1 MDKFKNLSAFVH
13 VVEEGGFAAA
23 SRVMG
28 HTRSSV
34 NKSVMAL
41 EDELGVQLLNRTTR
55 KVSATASGEAYYARA
70 KSILQDIEEADRSVA
85 ENDDEPRGTL
95 RLNAP
100 LSFGSLH
107 LAKALSDFLAQF
119 PDLKLELA
127 LSDHFVDPLDGG
139 FDAVVRIG
147 KLNENPSLIDHP
159 IGEMRRF
166 LVASPDFMNKHGA
179 ITSID
184 QLKSLPCLHYG
195 SLGEGH
201 VWRLVG
207 KGREQTVPVNG
218 VMCAN
223 NGEAL
228 REAALCGL
236 GVAMLPTFIVGPS
249 LQSGALVRVLPDY
262 APPPI
267 HLMLLYPPSR
277 HLSPK
282 IRHLVSF
289 LYDRF
294 GDRPAWDLLD

>member
-1 MDKFKNLSAFVH
+1 MDKFKNLAAFVN
-13 VVEEGGFAAA
+13 VVEASGFAAA
-23 SRVMG
+23 ARRLG
-28 HTRSSV
+28 RTRSSV

-55 KVSATASGEAYYARA
+55 RVSATANGEAYYTRA
-70 KSILQDIEEADRSVA
+70 KSILQDIAEADRAIS
-85 ENDDEPRGTL
+85 ENDDEPRGIL

-100 LSFGSLH
+100 LSFGALH
-107 LAKALSDFLAQF
+107 LSKALSDFLAQY
-119 PDLKLELA
+119 PELRLELA
-127 LSDHFVDPLDGG
+127 LTDHFVDPLEGG

-147 KLNENPSLIDHP
+147 VLNENPSLIDHP
-159 IGEMRRF
+159 IVEMHRY
-166 LVASPDFMNKHGA
+166 LVASPEFLERHGD
-179 ITSID
+179 ITSVN

-207 KGREQTVPVNG
+207 KGQELNVPVNG

-228 REAALCGL
+228 QQAALCGL
-236 GVAMLPTFIVGPS
+236 GVTMLPTFIVGPA
-249 LQSGALVRVLPDY
+249 LQTGALVRVLPDY

-282 IRHLVSF
+282 IRQLVSF
-289 LYDRF
+289 LYERF
-294 GDRPAWDLLD
+294 GEHPSWDLLN

>member
-1 MDKFKNLSAFVH
+1 MDKFKNLIAFVN
-13 VVEEGGFAAA
+13 VVEAGGFAAA
-23 SRVMG
+23 ARRLG
-28 HTRSSV
+28 RTRSSV

-41 EDELGVQLLNRTTR
+41 EDELGTQLLNRTTR
-55 KVSATASGEAYYARA
+55 KVSPTASGDAYYIRA
-70 KSILQDIEEADRSVA
+70 KSILQDIADADRAIA
-85 ENDDEPRGTL
+85 ENDDEPKGTL

-100 LSFGSLH
+100 LSFGALH
-107 LAKALSDFLAQF
+107 LSKALSDFLAQY

-127 LSDHFVDPLDGG
+127 LTDHFVDPLEGG

-159 IGEMRRF
+159 IAEMRRF
-166 LVASPDFMNKHGA
+166 LVASPEFIEQHGE
-179 ITSID
+179 ISSVD

-207 KGREQTVPVNG
+207 EGKELNVPVNG

-228 REAALCGL
+228 QQAALCGL

-249 LQSGALVRVLPDY
+249 LQNGELVRVLPDY
-262 APPPI
+262 APPTI

-282 IRHLVSF
+282 IRQLVTF

-294 GDRPAWDLLD
+294 GDRPPWDLLD